1 MCARYV
7 DEGSQDF
14 PIIRED
20 FLGFIPI
27 YDQSARSLT
36 KVISD
41 RCKALSLD
49 MPKCVRQGYDGA
61 SVMGGHVSGVQS
73 RIRQVSPK
81 ARYVHCAS
89 HRLNLALSKTMS
101 IPAIRNCLGVIHEVA
116 NFFRNYPT
124 ANEALKGAI
133 VAKIPDSEK
142 KRLVSLCET
151 RFIERH
157 DSVISFVEL
166 FPCICLALEE
176 VSGMTKQISS
186 TASTLLAAVEK
197 SQFLV
202 SLLVCEKL
210 FIFTLPL
217 SMFLQEKSLDLAKAL
232 DHAKH
237 AIETLD
243 RLRKDSEERFQK
255 TLVAAEKMSL
265 HVFGNKLV
273 VPRTSSKQTHRAN
286 PETSMEQYYRVTI
299 FVPAIDSLIQNL
311 TDRFTLNEDVLP
323 YFQILLPGFADP
335 DKADELENLS
345 DYFDDKVSLA
355 AIKSEYEQWCAKIS
369 TVDKNVN
376 VLKLLEY
383 CDSTYYQNIRS
394 LLIILAT
401 LPVTTCAV
409 GRSLSTMGRIKTLP
423 RSVMGNE

>member
-1 MCARYV
+1 M
-7 DEGSQDF
+7 S
-14 PIIRED
+14 
-20 FLGFIPI
+20 
-27 YDQSARSLT
+27 
-36 KVISD
+36 
-41 RCKALSLD
+41 
-49 MPKCVRQGYDGA
+49 MPA
-61 SVMGGHVSGVQS
+61 F
-73 RIRQVSPK
+73 
-81 ARYVHCAS
+81 
-89 HRLNLALSKTMS
+89 
-101 IPAIRNCLGVIHEVA
+101 RNCLGVINEVA
-116 NFFRNYPT
+116 NFSRNYPT

-133 VAKIPDSEK
+133 VTKTPDSKK
-142 KRLVSLCET
+142 KRLLILCET

-232 DHAKH
+232 DHANH

-255 TLVAAEKMSL
+255 IFVAAEKMSL

-286 PETSMEQYYRVTI
+286 PETESVEQYYRVTI
-299 FVPAIDSLIQNL
+299 FISAIDSLIQNL

-335 DKADELENLS
+335 DKADELEYLS
-345 DYFDDKVSLA
+345 DYFDDKESLA

-409 GRSLSTMGRIKTLP
+409 ERSLSTMGRIKTLP